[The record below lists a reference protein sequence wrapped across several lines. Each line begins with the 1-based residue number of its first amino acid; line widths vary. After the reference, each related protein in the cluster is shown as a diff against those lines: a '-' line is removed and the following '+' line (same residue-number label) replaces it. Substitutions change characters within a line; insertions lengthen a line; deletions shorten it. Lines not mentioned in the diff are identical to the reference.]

1 MINNNP
7 NNNLIA
13 DIRKAQQ
20 ARYDRED
27 KSILDALSQANA
39 YLSAQY
45 NLDEEVKQLWNYIL
59 IQIILVYISKALA
72 YHQTYHHGYW
82 LALFVLFIQLS

>member
-1 MINNNP
+1 MNNIVNE
-7 NNNLIA
+7 
-13 DIRKAQQ
+13 IRTAQQ

-45 NLDEEVKQLWNYIL
+45 NVEENN
-59 IQIILVYISKALA
+59 
-72 YHQTYHHGYW
+72 
-82 LALFVLFIQLS
+82 

>member
-1 MINNNP
+1 MIKNNP
-7 NNNLIA
+7 NNTLIE

-27 KSILDALSQANA
+27 KSILDALNQANA

-45 NLDEEVKQLWNYIL
+45 NIEENN
-59 IQIILVYISKALA
+59 
-72 YHQTYHHGYW
+72 
-82 LALFVLFIQLS
+82 

>member
-7 NNNLIA
+7 TNNLIE

-20 ARYDRED
+20 ARYARED
-27 KSILDALSQANA
+27 YSLLEALRQSNA

-45 NLDEEVKQLWNYIL
+45 NLEENN
-59 IQIILVYISKALA
+59 
-72 YHQTYHHGYW
+72 
-82 LALFVLFIQLS
+82 

>member
-1 MINNNP
+1 MNTIDFNK
-7 NNNLIA
+7 LRA
-13 DIRKAQQ
+13 DVAQHGGGHLVDELRKSQQ

-45 NLDEEVKQLWNYIL
+45 NLDEENI
-59 IQIILVYISKALA
+59 
-72 YHQTYHHGYW
+72 
-82 LALFVLFIQLS
+82 

>member
-1 MINNNP
+1 MNTINFDK
-7 NNNLIA
+7 LRA
-13 DIRKAQQ
+13 DVAQNGGGHLVDELRKSQQ

-45 NLDEEVKQLWNYIL
+45 NLDEEVK
-59 IQIILVYISKALA
+59 
-72 YHQTYHHGYW
+72 
-82 LALFVLFIQLS
+82 

>member
-1 MINNNP
+1 MINDRP
-7 NNNLIA
+7 MNNLLE

-27 KSILDALSQANA
+27 KSVLDALNQANA

-45 NLDEEVKQLWNYIL
+45 NVEENN
-59 IQIILVYISKALA
+59 
-72 YHQTYHHGYW
+72 
-82 LALFVLFIQLS
+82 

>member
-1 MINNNP
+1 MNTIDFNKLRNSITTGGD
-7 NNNLIA
+7 LV
-13 DIRKAQQ
+13 DELRKSQQ

-45 NLDEEVKQLWNYIL
+45 NVEENN
-59 IQIILVYISKALA
+59 
-72 YHQTYHHGYW
+72 
-82 LALFVLFIQLS
+82 

>member
-1 MINNNP
+1 MIKNNP
-7 NNNLIA
+7 NNTIIA

-27 KSILDALSQANA
+27 KSLLDALNQANA

-45 NLDEEVKQLWNYIL
+45 NLSEEVK
-59 IQIILVYISKALA
+59 
-72 YHQTYHHGYW
+72 
-82 LALFVLFIQLS
+82 